1 MRTTVDLERGL
12 LERAKKALGAT
23 TYREAI
29 TRALN
34 EAVERAD
41 LRKLLDRLEA
51 SNLIWSLDEALA
63 YRRTERGDAP

>member
-12 LERAKKALGAT
+12 LERAKEALGAT

-34 EAVERAD
+34 DAVARAD
-41 LRKLLDRLEA
+41 LRKLLDRIEG
-51 SNLIWSLDEALA
+51 SDSTWSLDEALA
-63 YRRTERGDAP
+63 YRRTERGDPS